1 MKKIIFLLILMSVL
15 LISWLVANQIVEAHH
30 GMINM
35 DFFTF
40 WLGGRLVLQRVSPY
54 NQGAWLANHEIMG
67 ADWIPNNRFIY
78 PLPLAVLF
86 VLFGALELADAAKA
100 WLFLSILLILASFC
114 LIFSLNQSL
123 IKLKYLLPGLCA
135 LVTFRPVMVTLN
147 NGQLGG
153 FWLFCTALT
162 IWFWSRKRWL
172 LGGIPIAFLLLKPT
186 FGLIF
191 VGLVSIWLAIEKRW
205 SGLLGVVATA
215 FLLAVLGWL
224 VDPTWLTKSIESGG
238 NKMITNFGFF
248 PNIWGFLYFI
258 FRMNLSLMI
267 AVSVLVI
274 GVSLVLLIRFL
285 LRNRN
290 RLDPAIL
297 LSFLLPVSLM
307 FAPYLWAYDQILL
320 MVPILVAM
328 IGFHRLGRPYLLVA
342 ALPIMMTLLS
352 LILLLLAVY
361 LGNDASSVLLTV
373 VSLLLV
379 LNIYNNSASVVQVKG
394 S

>member
-1 MKKIIFLLILMSVL
+1 
-15 LISWLVANQIVEAHH
+15 
-30 GMINM
+30 
-35 DFFTF
+35 
-40 WLGGRLVLQRVSPY
+40 
-54 NQGAWLANHEIMG
+54 
-67 ADWIPNNRFIY
+67 
-78 PLPLAVLF
+78 
-86 VLFGALELADAAKA
+86 
-100 WLFLSILLILASFC
+100 
-114 LIFSLNQSL
+114 
-123 IKLKYLLPGLCA
+123 
-135 LVTFRPVMVTLN
+135 
-147 NGQLGG
+147 
-153 FWLFCTALT
+153 
-162 IWFWSRKRWL
+162 
-172 LGGIPIAFLLLKPT
+172 
-186 FGLIF
+186 
-191 VGLVSIWLAIEKRW
+191 
-205 SGLLGVVATA
+205 
-215 FLLAVLGWL
+215 
-224 VDPTWLTKSIESGG
+224 
-238 NKMITNFGFF
+238 
-248 PNIWGFLYFI
+248 
-258 FRMNLSLMI
+258 MNLSLMI